1 MEGLSN
7 YDHLNLANI
16 VKYDESEILEALSDG
31 ITVCE
36 ALATM
41 DPEIFRKSDI
51 IDDYE
56 DAYQSYKNYRLII
69 TGLVNFYNNL
79 HGPDQ
84 DHNDADI
91 SLKEL
96 KIKLETMKEDIEQTS
111 IRSIN
116 QVSFVNI
123 ETLFTVLHLALGVAL
138 NCDNTE

>member
-1 MEGLSN
+1 M
-7 YDHLNLANI
+7 
-16 VKYDESEILEALSDG
+16 
-31 ITVCE
+31 
-36 ALATM
+36 
-41 DPEIFRKSDI
+41 
-51 IDDYE
+51 
-56 DAYQSYKNYRLII
+56 
-69 TGLVNFYNNL
+69 NFYNNL

-123 ETLFTVLHLALGVAL
+123 ETLLTVLQLALGVAV